1 MGRARVTG
9 VFGLVSLLCMAAA
22 LRSDAQPADPAV
34 SEVAYGPHG
43 YQRWTT
49 LTSQFT
55 GPTALGV
62 WLDKERYDTL
72 DVTGGGF
79 MFIAP
84 GAGSA
89 EAKVSV
95 TVRKSQDGK
104 PVGEALRQSVLDTN
118 KGCISFDLNVAGLPP
133 GDYIAAAVLA
143 KGKEEGIA
151 RSRSFRM
158 IAAERPDF
166 KAKRVRI
173 TIANPAGAEAI
184 TQPLCAAVPIP
195 KGELWQTE
203 NARVVAEDGRELP
216 AQIKAQARWDRRGSI
231 RWLSIWCSAEH
242 KAGAASTVIYLE
254 YGTQVRPAARSGPVA
269 LGERTP
275 DGWRV
280 VNGPLKV
287 ELASATGSVLKEIR
301 FDADGNGRFD
311 ADEVAWVGADGGPY
325 LVDDVGNRYEAAAD
339 KKPEIAV
346 EENGSECFVLRAE
359 SWYAGPKKFAYHDDP
374 GLCKQTTRIRIMRNS
389 PTVDISYT
397 WVMTAR
403 SMEARFSDIGF
414 KGRVPGAERV
424 VFGREGAAFAEQM
437 AAASEFFLVHDQWN
451 HYGIWTKYQQA
462 GHFIPGEASRPRY
475 RMLAEGAHAP
485 GWGSLANRKT
495 GVAIGCTDFWQ
506 NYPTE
511 VSGVG
516 DALTFHAWPAHG
528 QEHNRELDEGDLTQ
542 LYFIHEAKTLNFVI
556 PGEVLNFPARNWH
569 TSKYFLHFAGDSDA
583 IGLSKTHEI
592 KLHFYP
598 VSRPLGRVSVDVAAA
613 LTPPVAAVDP
623 QAVVASSVM
632 GMVGARDTRR
642 FPDIEEQIEKMFK
655 CEVRLQE
662 MTRDYGKFIF
672 GDGHD
677 AFELPE
683 RRFALYR
690 CWRNTHHNTPRTAW
704 LLYMRSGDPFYYPC
718 ALRTAQRAMDVGFCH
733 HSRPEL
739 DELPYGPGKRKGAL
753 CDYKGLVP
761 WHSGNRNP
769 DYNSMVDFML
779 YYTYFTGN
787 ERGRDIAREWWE
799 CTQAWGSPV
808 STSRTCSATISSL
821 IELYE
826 DTWDRRIL
834 PLLAACYVEQCRG
847 QDSKSGSFNEWQNY
861 APWIERYWTFT
872 GSEHA
877 RKTLAKWAD
886 AYLAGMGDLSMD
898 WGGHFNIPA
907 YAYLATGD
915 AKYARHL
922 NGALWEQ
929 SRSSYRDPG
938 SPLDG
943 LCTTG
948 FVSLSHYYMQRAL
961 NAMEAMRMANTT
973 EGWDETDWAVFATPS
988 PETGQYALKFFVL
1001 DEEDQPIRVRI
1012 VGVFKGEKCKV
1023 TAIAPDGRKAL
1034 EREFKPAKWVAHD
1047 AQRMAISD
1055 DQVIPPDGQKGVYEV
1070 RIESLD
1076 KSFFNV
1082 RAPLADGVKE
1092 VYPVDAA
1099 NISLRAGRACF
1110 EIPKG
1115 SGEYV
1120 IDVRSQKGGPFPSW
1134 VFDGTLNVLA
1144 CGSVEARSDGEIK
1157 RGYPVT
1163 VDSNKVQRV
1172 MLFSN
1177 SGTATA
1183 FAVTGRIPPKYVA
1196 TTLGRFFNP
1205 EEQREAGK

>member
-1 MGRARVTG
+1 MRLALAK
-9 VFGLVSLLCMAAA
+9 GLPVLLSLLA
-22 LRSDAQPADPAV
+22 LSAV
-34 SEVAYGPHG
+34 SARGQQEAPAASDVSYGPHG

-49 LTSQFT
+49 LTAQFS
-55 GPTALGV
+55 GPTGLGV

-79 MFIAP
+79 VFIAP

-89 EAKVSV
+89 EGR
-95 TVRKSQDGK
+95 VRLTIRKAQDGK
-104 PVGEALRQSVLDTN
+104 PEGDVIRQSLLSSD
-118 KGCISFDLNVAGLPP
+118 KGCISFDLNVAGLIP
-133 GDYIAAAVLA
+133 GEYLA
-143 KGKEEGIA
+143 TATLSKGKEEGII
-151 RSRSFRM
+151 RSRAFRVV
-158 IAAERPDF
+158 AAARPDV
-166 KAKRVRI
+166 KTKRVRI
-173 TIANPAGAEAI
+173 TIQNPSGAGAI
-184 TQPLCAAVPIP
+184 SQPLCAAVPIP

-231 RWLSIWCSAEH
+231 RWLSVWCSADH
-242 KAGAASTVIYLE
+242 KAGVASTPIFLE
-254 YGTQVRPAARSGPVA
+254 YGSQVRPAGQGGPTL
-269 LGERTP
+269 LGEKTEG
-275 DGWRV
+275 GWRV
-280 VNGPLKV
+280 ANGPLKV
-287 ELASATGSVLKEIR
+287 ELTSATGSVLKEVR

-311 ADEVAWVGADGGPY
+311 ADEIAWNGEGGGPY
-325 LVDDVGNRYEAAAD
+325 LVDDEGNRYEAAAD
-339 KKPEIAV
+339 TKPEIVV
-346 EENGSECFVLRAE
+346 EENGHEVFVLRAE
-359 SWYAGPKKFAYHDDP
+359 SWYVGQKKFAFHDDP
-374 GLCKQTTRIRIMRNS
+374 GLCKQITRVRIMRNS
-389 PTVDISYT
+389 PTIDISYT

-414 KGRVPGAERV
+414 KGRVPGADRV
-424 VFGREGAAFAEQM
+424 IFGREGDAFAERTTTD
-437 AAASEFFLVHDQWN
+437 SEFFLVQDQWD
-451 HYGIWTKYQQA
+451 HYGIWTRYQQT
-462 GHFIPGEASRPRY
+462 GHFVPGEAARPRY
-475 RMLAEGAHAP
+475 RMLAAGGHAP
-485 GWGSLANRKT
+485 GWGALTNKKA
-495 GVAIGCTDFWQ
+495 GVAVGCTDFWQ
-506 NYPTE
+506 NYPAE

-528 QEHNRELDEGDLTQ
+528 QDHERALDEGDLAQ
-542 LYFIHEAKTLNFVI
+542 LYFIHESKILNFVI

-569 TSKYFLHFAGDSDA
+569 TSKYSLHFAGDSDA
-583 IGLSKTHEI
+583 IGVSKTHEI
-592 KLHFYP
+592 KLRFYP
-598 VSRPLGRVSVDVAAA
+598 VSRPLARVSTEMSAA
-613 LTPPVAAVDP
+613 LKPVVAAVGP
-623 QAVVASSVM
+623 KAVVASTVM
-632 GMVGARDTRR
+632 GMVGAHDPAR
-642 FPDIEEQIEKMFK
+642 FPEIEDQIEKMFK

-677 AFELPE
+677 SFEMAE
-683 RRFALYR
+683 RRFATYR

-704 LLYMRSGDPFYYPC
+704 LLYMRSGDPSYYDR
-718 ALRTAQRAMDVGFCH
+718 ALQTAQRAMDVGFCH

-787 ERGRDIAREWWE
+787 DRGRDVAREWWE

-808 STSRTCSATISSL
+808 STSRTCSATICSL

-834 PLLAACYVEQCRG
+834 PLLAACYVEQCKG
-847 QDSKSGSFNEWQNY
+847 QDSKTGAFNEWQNY

-877 RKTLAKWAD
+877 RKTLVKWAD
-886 AYLAGMGDLSMD
+886 AYLSGMGDLSMD
-898 WGGHFNIPA
+898 WGGYFNIPA

-915 AKYARHL
+915 AKYVRHL
-922 NGALWEQ
+922 NGAFWEQ
-929 SRSSYRDPG
+929 VRSSYRDPG

-948 FVSLSHYYMQRAL
+948 CVSLSHYYMQRAL
-961 NAMEAMRMANTT
+961 NVMEAMRAANTT
-973 EGWDETDWAVFATPS
+973 EGWEESDWAIFATPS
-988 PETGQYALKFFVL
+988 PETGQYVMRFFVM
-1001 DEEDQPIRVRI
+1001 DEEDKPIRVRI
-1012 VGVFKGEKCKV
+1012 VGVFKGEKCRV
-1023 TAIAPDGRKAL
+1023 TAVAPDGRKAL
-1034 EREFKPAKWVAHD
+1034 EQEFKPAKWVAHD

-1076 KSFFNV
+1076 KAFFNI

-1092 VYPVDAA
+1092 VYPVSAG

-1110 EIPKG
+1110 EIPRG
-1115 SGEYV
+1115 TGDYV
-1120 IDVRSQKGGPFPSW
+1120 LDIQSQKGGPFPSW
-1134 VFDGTLNVLA
+1134 AFDDKLNVLA
-1144 CGSVEARSDGEIK
+1144 CGSLEARSDGTIK
-1157 RGYPVT
+1157 LGYPVT
-1163 VDSNKVQRV
+1163 IDSNKVQRV

-1177 SGTATA
+1177 CGTATG
-1183 FAVTGRIPPKYVA
+1183 FAVMGKVPPTCVA
-1196 TTLGRFFNP
+1196 VSWDRFFNP
-1205 EEQREAGK
+1205 EEKREALR